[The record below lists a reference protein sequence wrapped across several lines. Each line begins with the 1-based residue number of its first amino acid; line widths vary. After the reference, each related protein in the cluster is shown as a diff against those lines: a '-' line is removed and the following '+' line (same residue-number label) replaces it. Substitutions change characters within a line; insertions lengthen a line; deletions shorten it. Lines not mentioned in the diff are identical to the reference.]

1 MIWAT
6 KDVQVAGFIRL
17 FSSQTVTAVT
27 WWVSLRI
34 CAKKKKKKKTPRK
47 KQVRLN
53 LDSDPPAVHTGGTM
67 MRNISLE
74 VGKSMQKARR
84 ASS

>member
-1 MIWAT
+1 MIWVT
-6 KDVQVAGFIRL
+6 KDVQVAGCIRL

-34 CAKKKKKKKTPRK
+34 CAKKKTK

-53 LDSDPPAVHTGGTM
+53 LDSDPPALHTDGTM
-67 MRNISLE
+67 MPNISLE
-74 VGKSMQKARR
+74 VGKRR
-84 ASS
+84 GYAESQTSFLLIR